1 MKFKTLFKYL
11 KNLAPIILS
20 MYLLLFGLSWVFL
33 HIYMRI
39 FMERPSYNLLG
50 IKPFLTLK
58 HYTFFAGFILLH
70 IIIIVLALIAI
81 YRQMFPRAHA
91 SIFAHLAEK
100 VTLVLNVI
108 YWKPLEYIYDLIAPN
123 IPVLGSFF
131 LYLEKIWSLKDPIYF
146 YVLIF
151 LCEILPKATIA
162 LVFLIEVIF
171 FGNIKVFLYS
181 ISLIL
186 ITIMWH
192 IFLKLF
198 ASFGKR
204 NLAIIKE
211 YFLTI
216 KGVGSPTL
224 DDHGVP
230 VFYPSYEFIVKP
242 EYEDVINTE
251 EEARLLM
258 QLESIQRIA
267 EQLRKDTANWLPYIT
282 LVTSLIYVIGGTYRL
297 AFLIL

>member
-1 MKFKTLFKYL
+1 
-11 KNLAPIILS
+11 
-20 MYLLLFGLSWVFL
+20 
-33 HIYMRI
+33 
-39 FMERPSYNLLG
+39 MERPSYSLLG

-58 HYTFFAGFILLH
+58 HYIFFTGFILLH
-70 IIIIVLALIAI
+70 IIIIVRILITI
-81 YRQMFPRAHA
+81 YWQMFPRAHA
-91 SIFAHLAEK
+91 SIFVYLSEK

-131 LYLEKIWSLKDPIYF
+131 LYLE
-146 YVLIF
+146 
-151 LCEILPKATIA
+151 ILPKSTIA
-162 LVFLIEVIF
+162 LVFLIEVII
-171 FGNIKVFLYS
+171 FGNIKIFLYS

-186 ITIMWH
+186 VTIIWH

-230 VFYPSYEFIVKP
+230 VFYPGYEFIVKP

-251 EEARLLM
+251 EEARVLM

-267 EQLRKDTANWLPYIT
+267 EQLKKDTTKWLPYIT